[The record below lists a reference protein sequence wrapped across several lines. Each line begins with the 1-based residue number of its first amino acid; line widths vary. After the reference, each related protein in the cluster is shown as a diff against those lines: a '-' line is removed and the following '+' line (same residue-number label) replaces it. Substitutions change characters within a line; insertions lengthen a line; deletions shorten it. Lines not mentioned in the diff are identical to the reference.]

1 MLSSKSTHSIRHL
14 SDTFLRQV
22 AFSSAR
28 FVLLSCQQASSPAVV
43 CGKHSEMYLRR
54 GGESRRKKLG
64 WKTGSEDGR
73 SGEGAEIVGVDN
85 VSH

>member
-1 MLSSKSTHSIRHL
+1 M
-14 SDTFLRQV
+14 
-22 AFSSAR
+22 
-28 FVLLSCQQASSPAVV
+28 V

-64 WKTGSEDGR
+64 WNTGSEDGR